1 MADLNKVFLIGR
13 LTKDPELRYTP
24 GGAPVTDLRVAT
36 SRNYTGKDGERR
48 EESLFIDV
56 TVWNRQAE
64 NCCQYLAKGRQVHV
78 EGHLKMDSWDDRETG
93 AKRSQIKV
101 VADHIQ
107 FLDSRRNDDSGSS
120 YHSDD
125 DSAPAP
131 PRRSAPANGAPRGS
145 YPPSG
150 DYEAPA
156 PRRPSAPPPPV
167 EDVEDDIPF

>member
-107 FLDSRRNDDSGSS
+107 FLDSRRSEDSSSS

-131 PRRSAPANGAPRGS
+131 ARRSAPANGSARGP
-145 YPPSG
+145 YAPSG
-150 DYEAPA
+150 DPAPA

-167 EDVEDDIPF
+167 EDAEDDIPF